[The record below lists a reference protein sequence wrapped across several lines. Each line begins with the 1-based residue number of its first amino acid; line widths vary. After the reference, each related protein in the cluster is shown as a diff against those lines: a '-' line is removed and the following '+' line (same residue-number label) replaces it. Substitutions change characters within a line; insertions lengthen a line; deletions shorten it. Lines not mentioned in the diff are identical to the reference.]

1 MFGPL
6 GFQEVLFILVL
17 ALLIIGPRKLPQ
29 VARTIGRTLSEFR
42 KASTELKRSINAE
55 IADEELRQSD
65 PRKLVRETF
74 DEVKSLGA
82 DLTAPLKESGSK
94 ESESKESEVGKDPAP
109 AKEPA
114 AVKPG
119 PEGSG
124 MPDPGTPDGGTPD
137 RAGAVSRGSIPA
149 DEPDSEP
156 SRS

>member
-65 PRKLVRETF
+65 PRKLVRETY
-74 DEVKSLGA
+74 DEVRSLGK
-82 DLTAPLKESGSK
+82 DLTSPL
-94 ESESKESEVGKDPAP
+94 DAP
-109 AKEPA
+109 AAKTDPEAETEPEAGVKPETAAPTPTPA
-114 AVKPG
+114 A
-119 PEGSG
+119 
-124 MPDPGTPDGGTPD
+124 D
-137 RAGAVSRGSIPA
+137 AVSRGDLPA
-149 DEPDSEP
+149 SDAEPEATS
-156 SRS
+156 S